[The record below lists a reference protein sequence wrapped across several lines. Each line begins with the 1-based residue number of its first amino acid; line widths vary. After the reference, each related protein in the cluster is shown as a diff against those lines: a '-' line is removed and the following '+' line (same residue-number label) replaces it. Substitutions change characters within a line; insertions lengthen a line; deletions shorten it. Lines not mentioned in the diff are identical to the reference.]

1 MLTTADLLT
10 IIEEQKSL
18 NIKKLA
24 KKLEIP
30 EKSLHEILTN
40 LRKNNFIEYNKKTGT
55 VTLPKW
61 LININKKIE
70 KQKPATGEIILPR
83 YQEIKIQDTHI
94 GNYTEKD
101 LQLKIRLKP
110 KYKEIAICDIT

>member
-1 MLTTADLLT
+1 MLSTADLLT
-10 IIEEQKSL
+10 IIEEQKSQ

-40 LRKNNFIEYNKKTGT
+40 LRKHNLIEYDHETGK
-55 VTLPKW
+55 VSLPKW
-61 LININKKIE
+61 LTNINKQIE
-70 KQKPATGEIILPR
+70 KEKPATGEIILPK
-83 YQEIKIQDTHI
+83 YKEIQIQDALI

-101 LQLKIRLKP
+101 LELKIRLKA
-110 KYKEIAICDIT
+110 KHKEIAICDVT

>member
-1 MLTTADLLT
+1 MAADLLT
-10 IIEEQKSL
+10 LIEEQKTQ

-24 KKLEIP
+24 KKLEIQ

-40 LRKNNFIEYNKKTGT
+40 LHKHNLIEYDQKTGK

-61 LININKKIE
+61 LISINRKIE
-70 KQKPATGEIILPR
+70 KQKPAIGEIILPK
-83 YQEIKIQDTHI
+83 YQEIQIQDTLI

-101 LQLKIRLKP
+101 LELKISLKA
-110 KYKEIAICDIT
+110 KHKEIAICDVT